1 MQTAELLLLLLL
13 APLVAAI
20 IIALF
25 GRQRGNF
32 AALVSIAAAGVIMS
46 VALYLLY
53 GGGWDGETLHVSVS
67 WFTLGSLTIPLGFLL
82 NDVSA
87 LMLFVVGFVGFW
99 IHLFSW
105 GYMQDDAAKGR
116 FFGGLSIFM
125 FSMLG
130 IVLADSLFMIFIF
143 WELVGFSSYML
154 IGHYLQKTTAAAA
167 SKKAFIVNRVGD
179 FGFLLGIILTY
190 WTFGTTELTALQAA
204 VGLQEGVLT
213 AALGL
218 LLFCGVLGKS
228 AQMPLHVW
236 LPDAMEG
243 PTPISA
249 LIHAATMVAAGV
261 FLLARVFFLFTPEA
275 LQVVTWIGLVTA
287 ISAAFWAFAQNDI
300 KKILAYSTLS
310 QLGYMVAAFGLGT
323 TYGLAQ
329 GGDAVLYGLG
339 AAMFHL
345 TTHAFFKAL
354 MFLGSGSVIHAMHH
368 EQDIYQ
374 MGGLLR
380 KMPITGV
387 TFLLGVIAIAG
398 IPFISAG
405 FFSKDAILFIAKVQS
420 TPAFVILVITALMT
434 ATYMG
439 RLFVIA
445 FLGQARSEAA
455 CHAHESP
462 WVMWLPLVVLSV
474 FAVGGGYMILYPE
487 VLHSVLDG
495 AVLHPKGS
503 EKMLMVV
510 ISICVGG
517 GGLLLSWLFY
527 GRSTGDTDALAQK
540 APAVFNASRSRFY
553 FDEVYSAFVAKV
565 QQRLADLLDFLD
577 TLFIG
582 GLLVRGA
589 AGVAGL
595 FGIVARSLHTGS
607 VSTYVWWFFA
617 GLLLFLAYATNVF
630 SLF

>member
-1 MQTAELLLLLLL
+1 
-13 APLVAAI
+13 
-20 IIALF
+20 
-25 GRQRGNF
+25 
-32 AALVSIAAAGVIMS
+32 
-46 VALYLLY
+46 
-53 GGGWDGETLHVSVS
+53 
-67 WFTLGSLTIPLGFLL
+67 
-82 NDVSA
+82 
-87 LMLFVVGFVGFW
+87 
-99 IHLFSW
+99 
-105 GYMQDDAAKGR
+105 
-116 FFGGLSIFM
+116 M

-154 IGHYLQKTTAAAA
+154 IGHYLKKPSAAAA

-190 WTFGTTELTALQAA
+190 WTFGTTELTALAAA
-204 VGLQEGVLT
+204 VDVNEGTVS

-275 LQVVTWIGLVTA
+275 LTVVTWVGLITA
-287 ISAAFWAFAQNDI
+287 FSAAFWAFAQNDI

-368 EQDIYQ
+368 EQDIYK

-380 KMPITGV
+380 KMPVTGI

-405 FFSKDAILFIAKVQS
+405 FFSKDAILFVAKLQS

-439 RLFVIA
+439 RLFVVA
-445 FLGQARSEAA
+445 FLGSARSEAA
-455 CHAHESP
+455 GHAHESP
-462 WVMWLPLVVLSV
+462 WVMWLPLVILSV
-474 FAVGGGYMILYPE
+474 FAVGGGYMVLYPG
-487 VLHSVLDG
+487 VLHGILDG

-503 EKMLMVV
+503 DKLLMVV
-510 ISICVGG
+510 ISIFAGG

-527 GRSTGDTDALAQK
+527 GRNSGNTDALEAK
-540 APAVFNASRSRFY
+540 LPAVFNVSRSRFW
-553 FDEVYSAFVAKV
+553 FDELYSAYVTKV
-565 QQRLADLLDFLD
+565 QQRVADLIDFLD

-595 FGIVARSLHTGS
+595 FGILARSLHTGS
-607 VSTYVWWFFA
+607 VSAYVWWFFT